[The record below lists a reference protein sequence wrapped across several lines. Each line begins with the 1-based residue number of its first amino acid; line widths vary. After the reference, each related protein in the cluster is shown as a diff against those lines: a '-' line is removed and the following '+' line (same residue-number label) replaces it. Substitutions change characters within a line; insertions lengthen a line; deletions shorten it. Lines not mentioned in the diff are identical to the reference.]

1 MVEILCPHC
10 EEEIALDDDASGEF
24 VCPHCEGEF
33 EWNTESFAEAFAN
46 EQADDKILGM
56 TRNQWALGCA
66 LLGLLA
72 GALSVSMFIGA
83 ISDFGGC
90 PEEFRIP
97 AETFDGE
104 EGYSCSPDYDTNVG
118 GTFTTIA
125 SACCIVL
132 PIGTTLI
139 WFAYTA
145 WSPRAVFTRG
155 PQEEKSNQT
164 LATSIV
170 NGTFNVGVTG
180 AVSLIGIALL
190 TVGSLGLYFGVPLL
204 FDILEPSGS
213 GSSMGAIALVVI
225 IPILIV
231 VLIFCAMM
239 VFIGIKYLITVITK
253 NTRS

>member
-24 VCPHCEGEF
+24 VCPHCERKF
-33 EWNTESFAEAFAN
+33 EWNTEPFAEAFAN

-72 GALSVSMFIGA
+72 GALSVSMFFGA
-83 ISDFGGC
+83 ISGFGGC

-97 AETFDGE
+97 EGTFDGE
-104 EGYSCSPDYDTNVG
+104 ETYSCSPDYDTNVG
-118 GTFTTIA
+118 GILTTIA

-145 WSPRAVFTRG
+145 WSPGAVFTRG

-164 LATSIV
+164 LATSVV

-204 FDILEPSGS
+204 FDFFEPNESAGN
-213 GSSMGAIALVVI
+213 IALVVI

-231 VLIFCAMM
+231 VLIFCAML
-239 VFIGIKYLITVITK
+239 VFIGIKYLLTVITK
-253 NTRS
+253 NIGR